1 MLSHFFKLR
10 KALPRRSRATGFT
23 ILEMMVV
30 IAIVTVMTGVLL
42 GNLPNFRDRTTL
54 QLVAQDVAVTI
65 RQAQVFGIGTKIE
78 YDAGG
83 DAVFLGHGMYFCDPA
98 IDLCRKNFLLFS
110 DDDNDEIFSEVD
122 VFNDSGTV
130 DWAAACDTE
139 GECRDIYSI
148 TGNIEI
154 CALKVNGTEEANGV
168 GIAFDRV
175 YSDAFIKEGSNTVNE
190 NNAKIY
196 LHSKKDFKERVVTV
210 YNTGGIT
217 VEAVPDDARVCTP
230 PINP

>member
-1 MLSHFFKLR
+1 
-10 KALPRRSRATGFT
+10 
-23 ILEMMVV
+23 MMVV
-30 IAIVTVMTGVLL
+30 IAIVTTMTGVLI

-83 DAVFLGHGMYFCDPA
+83 GAVFRGHGMYFCDPA
-98 IDLCRKNFLLFS
+98 IELCRKNFLLFS
-110 DDDNDEIFSEVD
+110 DDDNDETFSEID
-122 VFNDSGTV
+122 VFNDSATA
-130 DWAAACDTE
+130 DWNSACDDAT

-154 CALKVNGTEEANGV
+154 CALKVNGTEEASGV
-168 GIAFDRV
+168 GIAFDRI
-175 YSDAFIKEGSNTVNE
+175 YSDAFIKEGSNTGNE
-190 NNAKIY
+190 SNAKIY
-196 LHSKKDFKERVVTV
+196 LHSKKDLKERVVTI

-217 VEAVPDDARVCTP
+217 VEAVPDDSRVCTP
-230 PINP
+230 PTSP

>member
-1 MLSHFFKLR
+1 
-10 KALPRRSRATGFT
+10 
-23 ILEMMVV
+23 MMVV
-30 IAIVTVMTGVLL
+30 IAIVTTMTGVLL

-78 YDAGG
+78 YEADG
-83 DAVFLGHGMYFCDPA
+83 DAVFLGHGMYFCDPL

-110 DDDNDEIFSEVD
+110 DDNGNDTFDQIAD
-122 VFNDSGTV
+122 FNEPTADWTNLCDDS
-130 DWAAACDTE
+130 

-154 CALKVNGTEEANGV
+154 CALKVNGTQEAGGV

-175 YSDAFIKEGSNTVNE
+175 YSDAFIKEGSNPGNE

-196 LHSKKDFKERVVTV
+196 LRSKKDLKERVVTI

-217 VEAVPDDARVCTP
+217 VEAVPDDSRVCTAS
-230 PINP
+230 INP